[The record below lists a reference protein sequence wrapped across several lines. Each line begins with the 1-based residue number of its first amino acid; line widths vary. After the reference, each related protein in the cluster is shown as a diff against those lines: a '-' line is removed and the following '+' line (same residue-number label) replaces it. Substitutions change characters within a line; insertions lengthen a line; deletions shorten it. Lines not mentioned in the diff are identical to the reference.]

1 VRDGYLRI
9 ARRAPGRFKV
19 VNGVLPADE
28 LEGLVFR
35 HVEELL
41 KRKGILKA

>member
-1 VRDGYLRI
+1 VRDGYLRL

-19 VNGVLPADE
+19 VDGALPADE
-28 LEGLVFR
+28 LEGLVFG

-41 KRKGILKA
+41 VRKGILRK

>member
-1 VRDGYLRI
+1 VRDGYLQL

-19 VNGVLPADE
+19 VDGAQTAGE
-28 LEGLVFR
+28 LERLVFC

-41 KRKGILKA
+41 KRKGILK